1 MSKEQAAEKHLR
13 DLQNSIGLD
22 YTEVEEEYFEFRMK
36 R

>member
-1 MSKEQAAEKHLR
+1 MVHLM